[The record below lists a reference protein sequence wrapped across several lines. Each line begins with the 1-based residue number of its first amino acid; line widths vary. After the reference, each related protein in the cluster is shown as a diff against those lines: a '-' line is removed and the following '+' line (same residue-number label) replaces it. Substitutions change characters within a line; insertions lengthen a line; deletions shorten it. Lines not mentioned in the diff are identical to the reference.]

1 MIYQFYYW
9 NLLNRG
15 NYIILYNSPL
25 PCLLRMWNGSPPWT
39 GSYLKNWLVVWVI
52 CGDQQE
58 SCWTMLDIRPPGETR
73 RLQHSNQV
81 VGIGCF
87 SWTVPSQ
94 NGKMIPVNLIM
105 DHLSFQTLYETWV
118 SSRKFSEWR
127 KKKTWFQLFFFSWAV
142 FKAPVD
148 WWLYGIIWLVV
159 SNMFYFPFHTWDNP
173 W

>member
-94 NGKMIPVNLIM
+94 NGKMIPVKSLISNTLWNLSLIQEV
-105 DHLSFQTLYETWV
+105 FWV
-118 SSRKFSEWR
+118 AE
-127 KKKTWFQLFFFSWAV
+127 KKNMVSALFFSWAV